1 MGCSNPPS
9 IKGSVNLY
17 QEDKKDNSIL
27 SKDKVEKQNKSKN
40 EQEINGN
47 EKQNKNKN
55 KNKNENLKENKG
67 NKKLKEIKLNKK
79 QNQNQNN
86 NEIENEIEN
95 EEEKKQ
101 ENNDLNELEKKRLL
115 ELEIKR
121 LEEEKKQKEK
131 EEKEKKEE
139 EERERKKIEE
149 EEAQEFERQQ
159 KEREEWIKSEMKKK
173 YEINLYLLLKNLEA
187 INKNIET
194 LREDINE
201 VFNSIIDYQPK
212 NFEKTKDSIINNVL
226 DKIKIYLEIDNNYT
240 DINIIKNLLIISFEE
255 RNIDQFKDYLNVIL
269 NSVKNYYNIKNEN
282 SIINYIIDYLSEKEE
297 LKEEVEN
304 KYKEAKIIRY
314 DDFCKITNQ
323 FEVVMQNTPME
334 YLIFKM
340 KSTKLENV
348 TLMFDELNV
357 IEFLRFFNEENKQED
372 NSIKIGIRI
381 RE

>member
-1 MGCSNPPS
+1 M
-9 IKGSVNLY
+9 
-17 QEDKKDNSIL
+17 
-27 SKDKVEKQNKSKN
+27 
-40 EQEINGN
+40 
-47 EKQNKNKN
+47 
-55 KNKNENLKENKG
+55 
-67 NKKLKEIKLNKK
+67 
-79 QNQNQNN
+79 
-86 NEIENEIEN
+86 
-95 EEEKKQ
+95 
-101 ENNDLNELEKKRLL
+101 
-115 ELEIKR
+115 EIKR

-159 KEREEWIKSEMKKK
+159 KEREEWIKSEIKKK

-201 VFNSIIDYQPK
+201 VFNSIIDYQSED
-212 NFEKTKDSIINNVL
+212 FEKIKDSIIDNVL

-240 DINIIKNLLIISFEE
+240 DINIIKNLLNISFEE

-282 SIINYIIDYLSEKEE
+282 SINNYIIDYLSEKEE
-297 LKEEVEN
+297 LKEEVEK
-304 KYKEAKIIRY
+304 KYKEAKIIKY

-323 FEVVMQNTPME
+323 FEVVMQNTLME

-348 TLMFDELNV
+348 TLMFDELNA
-357 IEFLRFFNEENKQED
+357 IEFLKFFNEENKKED
-372 NSIKIGIRI
+372 NSIQIGIRV
-381 RE
+381 RD